1 MPDHPVATPTDT
13 SSVPAGGRPGRLG
26 TVRRALGGRAV
37 RYGFVVL
44 AVGLGTY
51 AVVRQWSEVRAALV
65 AIGVLPVL
73 GALLA
78 ILGGLAASMQVWR
91 VLLTSLGSPL
101 PVRAAAKVVFVGQ
114 LGKYLPGS
122 IWPVLAQME
131 LGTVYQVPRRRS
143 ATASVLTML
152 VSLLG
157 GLLAA
162 LVTLPFMAG
171 AATAYRWAFLA
182 APVLLACVHPKVLNP
197 VLDRLLRLAGRPALE
212 QPLTGR
218 AVLTALGWALFS
230 WLLYGVQIWVL
241 ATRLGAPDGRTIL
254 LAIGGFAFAW
264 SVGFLVVFAPA
275 GAGVRDV
282 LLIALLG
289 PVVGVGGATA
299 IALVSRILMTVG
311 DLTTAAVSAWW
322 GRRPSAAVVSD
333 PVATD

>member
-1 MPDHPVATPTDT
+1 MPDHPVATPTDASAPGVGADRRGWVGT
-13 SSVPAGGRPGRLG
+13 ARKALRGRP
-26 TVRRALGGRAV
+26 V
-37 RYGFVVL
+37 RYGFVAI
-44 AVGLGTY
+44 AVGLGVY
-51 AVVRQWSEVRAALV
+51 AVVRQWGEVRDSLV

-73 GALLA
+73 GAMVA

-131 LGTVYQVPRRRS
+131 LGTVYHVPRRRS

-152 VSLLG
+152 MSLLG

-171 AATAYRWAFLA
+171 EATAYRWAFLA
-182 APVLLACVHPKVLNP
+182 APVLLACVHPRVLNP
-197 VLDRLLRLAGRPALE
+197 ALDRLLRLAKRPPLE

-218 AVLTALGWALFS
+218 AVLVALGWALVS
-230 WLLYGVQIWVL
+230 WVLYGVQIWVL
-241 ATRLGAPDGRTIL
+241 ATKLGAPEGRTIL
-254 LAIGGFAFAW
+254 LAVGGFAFAW

-311 DLTTAAVSAWW
+311 DLATAAVSAWL
-322 GRRPSAAVVSD
+322 GRLRAPAV
-333 PVATD
+333 PATTE

>member
-1 MPDHPVATPTDT
+1 MPDQPVATPTGAAASGVGDRKGW
-13 SSVPAGGRPGRLG
+13 VGAARRVLGGRP
-26 TVRRALGGRAV
+26 V
-37 RYGFVVL
+37 RYGFVAV
-44 AVGLGTY
+44 AVGLGVY
-51 AVVRQWSEVRAALV
+51 AVARQWGEVRDSLV
-65 AIGVLPVL
+65 AIGVLPVV
-73 GALLA
+73 GAMVA

-114 LGKYLPGS
+114 LGKYL
-122 IWPVLAQME
+122 
-131 LGTVYQVPRRRS
+131 GTVYHVPRRRS

-152 VSLLG
+152 MSLLG

-182 APVLLACVHPKVLNP
+182 APVLLACVHPRVLNP
-197 VLDRLLRLAGRPALE
+197 VLDRLLRLVRRPALE

-218 AVLTALGWALFS
+218 AVLVALGWALVS
-230 WLLYGVQIWVL
+230 WVLYGVQIWVL
-241 ATRLGAPDGRTIL
+241 ATRLGAPEGRTIL
-254 LAIGGFAFAW
+254 LAVGGFAFAW

-289 PVVGVGGATA
+289 PVVGTGGATA

-311 DLTTAAVSAWW
+311 DLATAGVSAWL
-322 GRRPSAAVVSD
+322 GRLRAPSSTRPGV
-333 PVATD
+333 PATTE